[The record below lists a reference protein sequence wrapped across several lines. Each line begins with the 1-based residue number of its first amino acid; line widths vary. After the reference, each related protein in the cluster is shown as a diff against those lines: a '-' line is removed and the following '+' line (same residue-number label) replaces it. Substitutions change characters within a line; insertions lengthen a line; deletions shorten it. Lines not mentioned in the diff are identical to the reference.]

1 MPMSRQQV
9 ATVMQRIMPNVEPH
23 DPHTFLV
30 QSRTNA
36 VRRYLVS
43 LAANWGHG
51 MCVCPDWEGRRQP
64 ALRKAGMSSER
75 NECWHIKQA
84 RRYWAIQTTLLTAP
98 DEALAEGVMDEP
110 PERVAPAYEYVE
122 PF

>member
-1 MPMSRQQV
+1 MPISRERI
-9 ATVMQRIMPNVEPH
+9 APYMARIMANVEQH

-30 QSRTNA
+30 QSRSNA
-36 VRRYLVS
+36 SRRYLVS

-51 MCVCPDWEGRRQP
+51 MCTCADWEARRQP
-64 ALRKAGMSSER
+64 ALRKSGVSSER

-84 RRYWAIQTTLLTAP
+84 RRYWAIQTTLATAQ
-98 DEALAEGVMDEP
+98 DEALAEGVVGR
-110 PERVAPAYEYVE
+110 PEELSAPAGET